1 MIVMVLYHV
10 IVFASSIG
18 SRLRRGSR
26 PAASGNGVRRGRKRQ
41 GGRVSGLVAATVIWP
56 AVLYAALVVVVA
68 VAILV
73 ASHLLGERHEDPERA
88 TPYESGIRP
97 AGPLPKRLSIEFYQ
111 VALFFVVFDLEAVF
125 ILAWAVDARRLG
137 WAGYVE
143 MVVFVA
149 LLFAGL
155 VYLWKVGGLDWG
167 AAGRRRRSRRA
178 ARPDAG
184 AAAPRDAAGGH
195 P

>member
-1 MIVMVLYHV
+1 M
-10 IVFASSIG
+10 
-18 SRLRRGSR
+18 RD
-26 PAASGNGVRRGRKRQ
+26 
-41 GGRVSGLVAATVIWP
+41 LVATTVIWP
-56 AVLYAALVVVVA
+56 AVLYAALVAVVA
-68 VAILV
+68 VAILIV
-73 ASHLLGERHEDPERA
+73 SHVLGERHDDAERA
-88 TPYESGIRP
+88 TPYESGIKP
-97 AGPLPKRLSIEFYQ
+97 AGPLPQRLSIEFYQ

-167 AAGRRRRSRRA
+167 AAGRRRRSPRA
-178 ARPDAG
+178 AQPDSGRPAPGDAEG
-184 AAAPRDAAGGH
+184 QRP
-195 P
+195 

>member
-1 MIVMVLYHV
+1 MSGVM
-10 IVFASSIG
+10 
-18 SRLRRGSR
+18 
-26 PAASGNGVRRGRKRQ
+26 
-41 GGRVSGLVAATVIWP
+41 ATTAIWP
-56 AVLYAALVVVVA
+56 AVLYTTLVVVLA
-68 VAILV
+68 AAILLI
-73 ASHLLGERHEDPERA
+73 SHLLGERHGDAERA

-155 VYLWKVGGLDWG
+155 VYLWKTGGLDWG
-167 AAGRRRRSRRA
+167 VGGRRRQSTDSGRS
-178 ARPDAG
+178 G
-184 AAAPRDAAGGH
+184 SPRDGETE
-195 P
+195 PRP